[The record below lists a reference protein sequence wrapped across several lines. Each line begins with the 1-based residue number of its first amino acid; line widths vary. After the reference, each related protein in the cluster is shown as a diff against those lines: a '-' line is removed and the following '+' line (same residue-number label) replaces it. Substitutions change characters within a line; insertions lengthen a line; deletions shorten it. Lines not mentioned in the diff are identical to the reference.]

1 MIPPVDEED
10 FEMIQ
15 VPETTSS
22 PPFRVTRASHLVYTV
37 RDLSRSRDFYTEVL
51 GLVVTDEDQEAL
63 YLRGV
68 EERSHHSLVLKRTDG
83 APRAVRTGLRTF
95 DDEDLDRAK
104 AYFERQGL
112 KAEFI
117 ETPYQGRTLHAFDL
131 FGTPLEFCSSMPRL
145 ERVDQRFESLR
156 GAGALRFDHYQV
168 HSPDVEKSAAFYAG
182 LGLRIV
188 DYMVVGD
195 QPVGVFLHA
204 KDTVYD
210 VVFVRR
216 PGPALHHYGYIVG
229 GINEIVRACDVAG
242 SLGYGDNV
250 EFGPGRHSLGHSY
263 YVYLLDPDGHRV
275 ELLPPPVYY
284 GDADDGPLVH
294 DLTGVS
300 RVTESWGLPPRLTWL
315 TKASLFEGVECV
327 SPPPSGRPEPSL
339 EAYLGMG

>member
-1 MIPPVDEED
+1 
-10 FEMIQ
+10 
-15 VPETTSS
+15 
-22 PPFRVTRASHLVYTV
+22 
-37 RDLSRSRDFYTEVL
+37 
-51 GLVVTDEDQEAL
+51 
-63 YLRGV
+63 
-68 EERSHHSLVLKRTDG
+68 
-83 APRAVRTGLRTF
+83 
-95 DDEDLDRAK
+95 
-104 AYFERQGL
+104 
-112 KAEFI
+112 
-117 ETPYQGRTLHAFDL
+117 
-131 FGTPLEFCSSMPRL
+131 MPRL

-263 YVYLLDPDGHRV
+263 YVYLLDPDGRRV